1 MPAPRLKPRVIFALV
16 FACFAFSAGV
26 AMQFLHVPNVKDGK
40 EGGGVASGDL
50 LRILPDR
57 AGEWRGEETPLGATE
72 SVSEAAQRVLNFD
85 DYAYRVYQKSGRSF
99 GVYVAYWAPG
109 RMPTH
114 KVASHTPDRCWT
126 ENGMRCEEMRFA
138 VPVEVAGA
146 SFKPAEWR
154 RFTAPGNSAASQY
167 VLFWHLVGDE
177 LYDYGA
183 RFNASPHPM
192 KWVRDS
198 LAYAVKGS
206 QKQYFI
212 RITSDTPLNDFLA
225 DGELTELWRALAGLG
240 LADS

>member
-1 MPAPRLKPRVIFALV
+1 M
-16 FACFAFSAGV
+16 
-26 AMQFLHVPNVKDGK
+26 
-40 EGGGVASGDL
+40 
-50 LRILPDR
+50 
-57 AGEWRGEETPLGATE
+57 
-72 SVSEAAQRVLNFD
+72 
-85 DYAYRVYQKSGRSF
+85 
-99 GVYVAYWAPG
+99 
-109 RMPTH
+109 
-114 KVASHTPDRCWT
+114 
-126 ENGMRCEEMRFA
+126 
-138 VPVEVAGA
+138 
-146 SFKPAEWR
+146 
-154 RFTAPGNSAASQY
+154 
-167 VLFWHLVGDE
+167 LFWHLVGDE